1 MKLATVQIFGRGIEA
16 GRLYAAYAS
25 FDERGAR
32 KYWLL
37 KTKSKAH
44 PAKPAECKVAGGKT
58 IRKGTLVVTAE
69 WYVSTSDSQDRK
81 SYKLLEGEKVTV
93 PVASLVQ
100 EHGLE
105 WAREMRGGTGCELI
119 LSAASHIALMQHNYS
134 NVSK

>member
-1 MKLATVQIFGRGIEA
+1 M
-16 GRLYAAYAS
+16 
-25 FDERGAR
+25 
-32 KYWLL
+32 
-37 KTKSKAH
+37 
-44 PAKPAECKVAGGKT
+44 AGGKT

-105 WAREMRGGTGCELI
+105 WAREMRGGTGCECI
-119 LSAASHIALMQHNYS
+119 LSNESHIALMQHAAQLLECCQVNCF
-134 NVSK
+134 